1 MRFKVNFQVTD
12 GHRQQAAK
20 WSDAPPE
27 LWGTPSIAVVCCGE
41 RVGTFRPP
49 KPRNAPLWV
58 QRELIRPWVLDGNL
72 VGLGAD
78 ERPSKLSRRGQHQ
91 EQRWSLPH
99 LPGPGA
105 LRAALR
111 IRRTT
116 GKFVCE
122 NCKTDIPF
130 RLERLID
137 LASELA
143 REGRSEI
150 ALGDLPAALRD
161 LRTKTKMD

>member
-12 GHRQQAAK
+12 RRREQAAK
-20 WSDAPPE
+20 WLDAPPE
-27 LWGTPSIAVVCCGE
+27 LWGTPSIAVICCGE

-49 KPRNAPLWV
+49 KPQNVPRWV

-78 ERPSKLSRRGQHQ
+78 ERPPKLSRRDQRKQH
-91 EQRWSLPH
+91 RWSPRH

-105 LRAALR
+105 LRAALQ

-116 GKFVCE
+116 GKFVCAS
-122 NCKTDIPF
+122 CKTDVPF

-143 REGRSEI
+143 REGRWDI

-161 LRTKTKMD
+161 LRTKSKMA